1 MFGPEDEAFEVEEF
15 DPDAVTWV
23 RGVDYVTGWREAKD
37 AAEQL
42 GEALAGAGVH
52 GRLRAVSAPDGS
64 GVVRL
69 ELSVRAAREV
79 AALVDVARLGKAS

>member
-15 DPDAVTWV
+15 DLDAVAWV
-23 RGVDYVTGWREAKD
+23 RGVDYVAGWREAKD
-37 AAEQL
+37 AAARL
-42 GEALAGAGVH
+42 GDALAAAGVE

-69 ELSVRAAREV
+69 ELSPRHAREV

>member
-23 RGVDYVTGWREAKD
+23 RGVDYMSGWREAKD

-42 GEALAGAGVH
+42 GEALAGAGVD
-52 GRLRAVSAPDGS
+52 GRLRAVSASDGA

-69 ELSVRAAREV
+69 ELSAQAACEV
-79 AALVDVARLGKAS
+79 AALVDLAWLRKAG